1 MSNDEFN
8 DVLDD
13 NSAPSPQE
21 EKKTAPKTN
30 PAQAG
35 SKKTPTSKTAKKAQ
49 EGGSKKGTLG
59 NLESVMT
66 RNNFYRDGY
75 RMLLNVAV
83 IEAFVIIALISALV
97 LVLVSMRPQ
106 TFFFATTE
114 DGRLIPIVS
123 LDQPNL
129 SAPAIVSWTAQAASE
144 TMTFGFH
151 DFRRRLQ
158 ESSRHFTRRGWESFT
173 RALQTSGIIDAVT
186 QNRQVLTATPR
197 GAPTLVSEGIVNGRY
212 EWQIE
217 VPMLISYEFGSG
229 NQQTQITLRLL
240 VVRVPQLE
248 NANGVGIE
256 QWIAYNG

>member
-1 MSNDEFN
+1 MSDDKIDNEFA
-8 DVLDD
+8 DVLGD
-13 NSAPSPQE
+13 NTLTETAKTP
-21 EKKTAPKTN
+21 KKSGVKRPN
-30 PAQAG
+30 PAPRDQ
-35 SKKTPTSKTAKKAQ
+35 SKEDKSM
-49 EGGSKKGTLG
+49 LG
-59 NLESVMT
+59 RLESVVT
-66 RNNFYRDGY
+66 RNNYYRDGY

-83 IEAFVIIALISALV
+83 IESFVIIALVSALV
-97 LVLVSMRPQ
+97 LVLVGVRPQ
-106 TFFFATTE
+106 TYFFATTE
-114 DGRLIPIVS
+114 DGRLIPIVA

-129 SAPAIVSWTAQAASE
+129 SAPAIVSWAAQATSE

-151 DFRRRLQ
+151 DYRRRLQ

-173 RALQTSGIIDAVT
+173 QALQVSGIIDAIT

-217 VPMLISYEFGSG
+217 VPMLISYEYGSG
-229 NQQTQITLRLL
+229 SKQSQLTLRLL